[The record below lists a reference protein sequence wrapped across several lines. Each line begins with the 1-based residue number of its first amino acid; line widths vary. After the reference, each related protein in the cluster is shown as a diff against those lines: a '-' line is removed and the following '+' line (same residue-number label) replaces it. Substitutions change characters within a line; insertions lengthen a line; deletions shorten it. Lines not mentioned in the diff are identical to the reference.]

1 MSSRLLSFL
10 KSMIITGVILLPT
23 VVPHAIQDLADLKTI
38 IDSTAATI
46 DAAPNNSSWG
56 FFSPASPAGSMGTA
70 DLIANISTTILRVKY
85 LLDVDKAAWTAIPDN
100 ITAPD
105 NTTNPTPTET
115 TVPPTATST
124 QAYNTSLNVP
134 YVDYVLSIPN
144 LANALIH
151 LGRAWH
157 KELNSPVSEA
167 ISALQQAVAQF
178 STSMLEGDLLNSTSI
193 LRTIRASGS
202 LESAQV
208 AWSRVLNLPGAAGT
222 KKKRGEEEMR
232 RPQLADGQ
240 FYTHKEL
247 WGKGSGAVPRQ
258 AEGEES
264 SSKPASEAS
273 DAEVT
278 WSEWRLEKTARRFVA

>member
-1 MSSRLLSFL
+1 
-10 KSMIITGVILLPT
+10 MIITGVILLPT

-85 LLDVDKAAWTAIPDN
+85 LLDVDK
-100 ITAPD
+100 
-105 NTTNPTPTET
+105 
-115 TVPPTATST
+115 VPTST